1 MDNMNPHWGDW
12 KLPLPP
18 IPAEQIREQSDCD
31 VLILGA
37 GIAGVSCALRCAQ
50 NGLRVTV
57 MEKTDKWSARGGN
70 IGGANSAYMRSMGYE
85 NDVDTLTREWIKRCG
100 NRCDETLVR
109 LYLRESETALDWLT
123 ELLTRPEYGARP
135 ALQDCLYRGE
145 TYYEYFGSL
154 RFFDGP
160 MAKKGLRPGAADA
173 VYAMYEE
180 SRKLG
185 VTYRFRCTAAELVKD
200 GERVCG
206 AVGQTDAGFVRVNA
220 AKGVVIATGDIGGSD
235 EMCADLAPLANR
247 CAVKIYSPRGGNT
260 GDGHRLGLW
269 AGGLFEE
276 TPFPTMLHPQA
287 FCFAN
292 YCFLFVDHEGKRFM
306 NEDTSVQAKGLAILR
321 RGMTYAWSIIDD
333 AFTEKVPLTLPYGGG
348 IFWDVDHSPG
358 EPGFTPEG
366 ARAMLQRGL
375 NAGTVVQAD
384 SVEALAEKMG
394 VPAENLRESVARINA
409 ASARGKDPEFGKR
422 PELLLPL
429 EKPPFY
435 ALKFGPA
442 LLAVVGGLQVTERME
457 LKRAGG
463 GRVPGLY
470 AIGNAAGGRYGVDY
484 PTMILGNSHGSALT
498 FGYLLGNYLAE

>member
-1 MDNMNPHWGDW
+1 MNINPRWGDW
-12 KLPLPP
+12 RLEPSE
-18 IPAEQIREQSDCD
+18 IPAEEIRNAADCD
-31 VLILGA
+31 VVILGA

-50 NGLRVTV
+50 NGLQVIV
-57 MEKTDKWSARGGN
+57 LEKTGKWSARGGN
-70 IGGANSAYMRSMGYE
+70 IGAANSAYMRAQGYE
-85 NDVDTLTREWIKRCG
+85 NDVDVIAREWIKRCG
-100 NRCDETLVR
+100 NRCDESLVR
-109 LYLRESETALDWLT
+109 LYLREGETALDWLT
-123 ELLTRPEYGARP
+123 EILTRPEYDARP

-185 VTYRFRCTAAELVKD
+185 VEYRFNCPAVRLVKKQ
-200 GERVCG
+200 GRVCA
-206 AVGQTDAGFVRVNA
+206 AVGQTEDGYVRVNA
-220 AKGVVIATGDIGGSD
+220 RKGVVIATGDIGGND
-235 EMCADLAPLANR
+235 EMCADLAPIANR
-247 CAVKIYSPRGGNT
+247 CAMKIYTPKGGNN

-269 AGGLFEE
+269 AGGMFEE
-276 TPFPTMLHPQA
+276 LPFPTMMHPQA
-287 FCFAN
+287 FYFAN

-306 NEDTSVQAKGLAILR
+306 NEDSSVQSKGLAILR
-321 RGMTYAWSIIDD
+321 RGMQYAWSIIDD
-333 AFTEKVPLTLPYGGG
+333 AFTEKVPETLPYGGG

-358 EPGFTPEG
+358 EAGFTPEG

-375 NAGTVVQAD
+375 NAGNVVKAD
-384 SVEALAEKMG
+384 TLEELAEKMG
-394 VPAENLRESVARINA
+394 VPAENLTASVRKITKA
-409 ASARGKDPEFGKR
+409 AERGKDAEFGKR

-429 EKPPFY
+429 DKPPFY

-442 LLAVVGGLQVTERME
+442 LLAVVGGLQVTPRME
-457 LKRAGG
+457 VKSAEGG
-463 GRVPGLY
+463 TVAGLY

-498 FGYLLGNYLAE
+498 FGYLLGNFLAE